1 MRAGYIQDY
10 TALMNRV
17 RGILAE
23 FGLWLRRS
31 PHALRQAVDT
41 LQTDERLPAPMHVI
55 LAEVSEQLRRLKEC
69 IERCNAEVRG
79 HAKRSEDA
87 QRISALGGIGPI
99 TASAAIATI
108 GKASDFKNGRQMA
121 AWVGLV
127 PSQHS
132 SGGQVR
138 LGPITKRGD
147 TYLRR
152 LLVQGACSAM
162 RAAQCKAPEKR
173 SRLQQWMIELAQR
186 VGYRKALVGIAN
198 KHARIIWAI
207 LAKNEAYDPHA
218 WRRYAKAA

>member
-10 TALMNRV
+10 TALMNRT

-23 FGLWLRRS
+23 FGVWLRRS
-31 PHALRQAVDT
+31 PFALRQALEE
-41 LQTDERLPAPMHVI
+41 LQCDGRLPPLVHSL
-55 LAEVSEQLRRLKEC
+55 LAEVKVQLRELQQR
-69 IERCNAEVRG
+69 IERCNIEIRV
-79 HAKRSEDA
+79 HAKRSDDA
-87 QRISALGGIGPI
+87 QRISAISGIGPI
-99 TASAAIATI
+99 TASAAVATI
-108 GKASDFKNGRQMA
+108 SKASDFKNGRQMA
-121 AWVGLV
+121 AWIGLV

-162 RAAQCKAPEKR
+162 RAAQCKATEKR
-173 SRLQQWMIELAQR
+173 SRVEQWMVELAQR
-186 VGYRKALVGIAN
+186 AGYRKALVGIAN

-207 LAKNEAYDPHA
+207 LAKREPYDPQA
-218 WRRYAKAA
+218 WRRHPMAA